1 MYRRPNRRNTVSKKQ
16 TSMRFR
22 EETLNK
28 LQAMAYDKDLS
39 QTALVDRLI
48 TAQWEKNEQRAGAAS
63 TDEREFPYP
72 DPFEASLKLLGS
84 WHVGAG
90 QFLEA
95 ARNVHDT
102 FSLACKSL
110 AQNCGKGYTD
120 ADAIALLRL
129 MMERNAQLEAAE
141 GARRNHDEETGD
153 RSQTR
158 HELWQIIKDGKKK
171 MKELKAENARLAAE
185 VKA

>member
-1 MYRRPNRRNTVSKKQ
+1 
-16 TSMRFR
+16 MRCHA
-22 EETLNK
+22 ETLNK
-28 LQAMAYDKDLS
+28 LQAMAYDEDIS
-39 QTALVDRLI
+39 TTALVDRLI
-48 TAQWEKNEQRAGAAS
+48 SAQWDKTEQRAGVSS

-72 DPFEASLKLLGS
+72 DPVEATLHLVQGS

-102 FSLACKSL
+102 FSFACKSL

-120 ADAIALLRL
+120 ADAIAVLRL

-141 GARRNHDEETGD
+141 WARRNHDDETGD

-158 HELWQIIKDGKKK
+158 HELWQMLKDEREK
-171 MKELKAENARLAAE
+171 MKALKAENARLAAE

>member
-1 MYRRPNRRNTVSKKQ
+1 MSKKQ

-22 EETLNK
+22 EETLEK

-48 TAQWEKNEQRAGAAS
+48 SAQWEKNEQRAGAAS

-72 DPFEASLKLLGS
+72 DPFEAILKLHQAH
-84 WHVGAG
+84 WHPGVG
-90 QFLEA
+90 QFLDA
-95 ARNVHDT
+95 ARHVNDT
-102 FSLACKSL
+102 FSYACKSL
-110 AQNCGKGYTD
+110 AANCGKGYTD
-120 ADAIALLRL
+120 ADAIAVLRL

-141 GARRNHDEETGD
+141 WARRNHDEETGD

-171 MKELKAENARLAAE
+171 MSELKAENARLAAE